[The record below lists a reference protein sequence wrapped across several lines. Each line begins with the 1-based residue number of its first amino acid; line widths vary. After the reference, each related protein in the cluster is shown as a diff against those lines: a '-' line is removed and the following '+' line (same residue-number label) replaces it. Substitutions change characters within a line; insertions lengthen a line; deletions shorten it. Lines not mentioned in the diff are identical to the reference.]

1 MLLPAARLPLSSGVG
16 RTRSRP
22 REPPWPFHPC
32 TPQGVAHPD
41 DDAFVRDSKAW
52 ASGGN
57 RTIDTVYA

>member
-1 MLLPAARLPLSSGVG
+1 
-16 RTRSRP
+16 
-22 REPPWPFHPC
+22 
-32 TPQGVAHPD
+32 VAHPD